1 MLRGWRDGGWVERTN
16 SKDGEDEAMEGELVK
31 LQLYRLETV
40 EVLSIK

>member
-16 SKDGEDEAMEGELVK
+16 LKDGGDEAIEGELMK
-31 LQLYRLETV
+31 LQLCRLETV